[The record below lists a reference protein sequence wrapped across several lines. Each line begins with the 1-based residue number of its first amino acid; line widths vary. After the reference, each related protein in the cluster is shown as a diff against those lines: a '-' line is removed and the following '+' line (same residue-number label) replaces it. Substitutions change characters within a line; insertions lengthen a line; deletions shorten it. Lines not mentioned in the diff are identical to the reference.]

1 MTLRFLTSETEVM
14 DMSFNEKKTVE
25 DAVSAWRSGIQF

>member
-14 DMSFNEKKTVE
+14 DKSFNERKTVE
-25 DAVSAWRSGIQF
+25 DAVSAGRSGVQF